1 MENMENIKGFKRKL
15 EEIIDDKSKIN
26 DILDLIPKGII
37 LPIFYKGDIAVLDN
51 GDVVKITG
59 YDWKNGMYIYYYLID
74 GNQVYSY
81 EDVFK
86 ID

>member
-1 MENMENIKGFKRKL
+1 MENIKGFKRKL
-15 EEIIDDKSKIN
+15 EEILDDKSKIN

-37 LPIFYKGDIAVLDN
+37 LPIFYKGDTAVLDN

-74 GNQVYSY
+74 GNKVYSY

-86 ID
+86 IN

>member
-1 MENMENIKGFKRKL
+1 MENIKGFKRKL

-37 LPIFYKGDIAVLDN
+37 LPIFYKGDTAVLDN
-51 GDVVKITG
+51 GDVVRITR
-59 YDWKNGMYIYYYLID
+59 YDWKNGTYIYYYKVGSNEI
-74 GNQVYSY
+74 YSY
-81 EDVFK
+81 EDEFK

>member
-1 MENMENIKGFKRKL
+1 MENIKGFKRKL
-15 EEIIDDKSKIN
+15 EEILDDKSKIN

-37 LPIFYKGDIAVLDN
+37 LPIFYKGDTAVLDN

-86 ID
+86 IN

>member
-1 MENMENIKGFKRKL
+1 MENIKGFKRKL
-15 EEIIDDKSKIN
+15 EEILDDKSKIN

-37 LPIFYKGDIAVLDN
+37 LPIFNKGDTAVLDN

-86 ID
+86 IN

>member
-1 MENMENIKGFKRKL
+1 MENIKGFKRKL

-37 LPIFYKGDIAVLDN
+37 LPIFYKGDTAVLDN

-74 GNQVYSY
+74 GNKVYSY

-86 ID
+86 IN

>member
-1 MENMENIKGFKRKL
+1 MENIKGFKRKL

-37 LPIFYKGDIAVLDN
+37 LPIFYKGDTAVLDN

-86 ID
+86 IN

>member
-1 MENMENIKGFKRKL
+1 MENIKGFKRKL